1 MKIKKAWEQA
11 KRRFFGLPGATQLG
25 WTRTLVEDASKL
37 ESEMAGLSDEEL
49 TAWRLDALQRF
60 PEGLQDALEAKEAL
74 DLSTRVRP
82 GPDSGT

>member
-1 MKIKKAWEQA
+1 
-11 KRRFFGLPGATQLG
+11 
-25 WTRTLVEDASKL
+25 
-37 ESEMAGLSDEEL
+37 MAGLSDEEL